1 MNIYVQCSRFV
12 TLTQV
17 RYKKCKYSQ
26 EKGVFSEERRG
37 NICYCVYVQS
47 DGYVDEIICILMCGH
62 DCGEFSPPS
71 SAVGK
76 DTMMATDMLL
86 LV

>member
-1 MNIYVQCSRFV
+1 MNNYVQCSRFV
-12 TLTQV
+12 TLTKV

-47 DGYVDEIICILMCGH
+47 DGYVDGIICILMCGH
-62 DCGEFSPPS
+62 DWRVQSSHFCCGQ
-71 SAVGK
+71 GHN
-76 DTMMATDMLL
+76 DGH
-86 LV
+86 

>member
-1 MNIYVQCSRFV
+1 M
-12 TLTQV
+12 TQV

-37 NICYCVYVQS
+37 NICYCIYIQSDVYVMRLFAF
-47 DGYVDEIICILMCGH
+47 GCVDMTV
-62 DCGEFSPPS
+62 EFSPPS